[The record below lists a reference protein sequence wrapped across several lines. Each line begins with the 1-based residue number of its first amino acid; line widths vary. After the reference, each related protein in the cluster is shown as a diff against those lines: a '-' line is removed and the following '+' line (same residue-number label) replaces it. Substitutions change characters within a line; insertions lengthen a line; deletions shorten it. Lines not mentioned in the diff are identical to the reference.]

1 MEVRQLQVLRE
12 LGELGSVRAVAEA
25 LLITPSAVS
34 QQLRTLQRSVGV
46 ALTRR
51 AGRTLVLTEAG
62 EALARAAVDVE
73 SALARATELAGDL
86 AQTPSGSVTVA
97 AFNSAA
103 RAFFPALA
111 EAFPPGGPVRVTLTD
126 EDVPQAAF
134 AALTATYDVV
144 LAHRFLHTAVW
155 PAGVK
160 VTPLLVEP
168 LDVALP
174 AGHPLAR
181 RRTITAV
188 AAAGQPWIATHE
200 GFPVGAIVDALATV
214 AGHPV
219 EVVHRVNEYTVAAEL
234 VRAGAGLALI
244 PRWTSPP
251 PDGVVLRPLDGVRSA
266 RRIDALVR
274 PENVA
279 RAPVRSVLAEL
290 RRVGQT
296 LAAIMPRR

>member
-1 MEVRQLQVLRE
+1 VEVRQLQVLRE

-25 LLITPSAVS
+25 LMITPSAVS
-34 QQLRTLQRSVGV
+34 QQLQALQRSVGV
-46 ALTRR
+46 PLTRR
-51 AGRTLVLTEAG
+51 SGRTLALTEAG
-62 EALARAAVDVE
+62 AALARAAVDVE
-73 SALARATELAGDL
+73 SALARAGEVAADL
-86 AQTPSGSVTVA
+86 ARTPTGTVTVA

-103 RAFFPALA
+103 RGFFPPLV
-111 EAFPPGGPVRVTLTD
+111 EAFPSGGSVRVVLTD
-126 EDVPQAAF
+126 EDVVQTAF
-134 AALTATYDVV
+134 APLTAAYDVV
-144 LAHRFLHTAVW
+144 LAHRFLHTATW
-155 PAGVK
+155 PASVK

-174 AGHPLAR
+174 EGHPLAR

-188 AAAGQPWIATHE
+188 AAARQPWIATHE

-234 VRAGAGLALI
+234 VRAGAGLALL

-274 PENVA
+274 PETVA
-279 RAPVRSVLAEL
+279 RAAVRAVLSEL
-290 RRVGQT
+290 RRIGKH
-296 LAAIMPRR
+296 LATG

>member
-25 LLITPSAVS
+25 LLVTPSAVS
-34 QQLRTLQRSVGV
+34 QQLQSLQRSVGV
-46 ALTRR
+46 PLTRR
-51 AGRTLVLTEAG
+51 TGRTLTLTEAG

-73 SALARATELAGDL
+73 SALAHASELAADL
-86 AQTPSGSVTVA
+86 ARTPAGSVAVA
-97 AFNSAA
+97 GFNSGA
-103 RAFFPALA
+103 RAFFPPLV
-111 EAFPPGGPVRVTLTD
+111 EAFGRDGSVRVVLTD
-126 EDVPQAAF
+126 EDVPQTAF
-134 AALTATYDVV
+134 APLTATYDVV

-155 PAGVK
+155 PPGVR

-168 LDVALP
+168 LDVAVP
-174 AGHPLAR
+174 ADHPLAR
-181 RRTITAV
+181 RRVITAV
-188 AAAGQPWIATHE
+188 AAARQPWIATHE

-234 VRAGAGLALI
+234 VRAGAGLALL

-279 RAPVRSVLAEL
+279 RAAVRTVLAEL
-290 RRVGQT
+290 RRIGKR
-296 LAAIMPRR
+296 LAAG